1 MTDRTQLG
9 HRVILHGLV
18 VLLIGLVA
26 GVLLVFSLLDAVAL
40 WPLPAMEIA
49 IPGSTRGWQAAHVGG
64 IVNGVFMIAIAWLM
78 GHLELD
84 ERSAAWTGWGAIIM
98 GWGNTLFYWAG
109 NFADNRGLS
118 VGDTPYG
125 AGDLAGALAYLG
137 GGVGMIVTF
146 AFVLVLIRA
155 AAQRLRD

>member
-1 MTDRTQLG
+1 MAERTQLAN
-9 HRVILHGLV
+9 RVILHGLI

-40 WPLPAMEIA
+40 WPLPTMEVV

-64 IVNGVFMIAIAWLM
+64 IVNGVFMIAISWLM
-78 GHLELD
+78 GYLSLD
-84 ERSAAWTGWGAIIM
+84 ERSAAWSGWGAIVM

-109 NFADNRGLS
+109 NFAENRGLS

-146 AFVLVLIRA
+146 VFVVVLIRA